1 MGKIM
6 QNADRKATSASRVG
20 CSSLLAV
27 PFPFRVLE
35 RMWMRHRLGKEK
47 EKMYWKFLKYSC
59 R

>member
-1 MGKIM
+1 M

-35 RMWMRHRLGKEK
+35 RMWMRHKMGKEK
-47 EKMYWKFLKYSC
+47 EKMYRKFLKYSC